1 MELFEKIRLILDF
14 PLFSLGKS
22 PVTLMSAII
31 LILSTFL
38 LIMVTRIVQRWVV
51 HKLMSKS
58 TIELGVRDAVA
69 SLARYVIL
77 VLGFI
82 VIFQSAG
89 LDLSAFSILFGAL
102 GVGIGFGLQSLTNNL
117 VSGLVILV
125 ERPIKLGDRVE
136 VGTVKGDVT
145 KISMRATTI
154 RTNSN
159 ISVIVPN
166 TEFVT
171 STVINWSH
179 DDRNVRVLIPVGVS
193 YKEDPARIREI
204 LLDVVKQEPG
214 VLAHPEPAVLFDTY
228 GDSALNFNLSVWT
241 QQFKSTPAL
250 LKSRL
255 YFAIFDRFRTEGV
268 EIPFPQQ
275 DVHIIDTPESRQ
287 GEHS

>member
-1 MELFEKIRLILDF
+1 MEILNKIQSILNFTLFT
-14 PLFSLGKS
+14 LGES
-22 PVTLMSAII
+22 QVTLMSAVL
-31 LILSTFL
+31 LILATFF
-38 LIMVTRIVQRWVV
+38 LIFLTKLAQRWVV

-69 SLARYVIL
+69 SLVRYVIL
-77 VLGFI
+77 IFGFI

-136 VGTVKGDVT
+136 VGSVKGDVT
-145 KISMRATTI
+145 RISMRATTI

-179 DDRNVRVLIPVGVS
+179 DDRNVRILIPVGVS
-193 YKEDPARIREI
+193 YREDPAQIQSI
-204 LLDVVKQEPG
+204 LLSIAKAEPG
-214 VLAHPEPAVLFDTY
+214 VLAKPEPSVLFDSY

-241 QQFKSTPAL
+241 GQYTSTPSL

-255 YFAIFDRFRTEGV
+255 YYAIFDRFRAEGI
-268 EIPFPQQ
+268 EIPFPQR
-275 DVHIIDTPESRQ
+275 DIHIIDTPDSRI
-287 GEHS
+287 GDKS

>member
-1 MELFEKIRLILDF
+1 MELLEKIRTILDF
-14 PLFSLGKS
+14 PVFTLGKS
-22 PVTLMSAII
+22 PVTVMSMLI
-31 LILSTFL
+31 LVLSTFF
-38 LIMVTRIVQRWVV
+38 IIVLTKIAQRWVV

-58 TIELGVRDAVA
+58 SIELGVRDAVA
-69 SLARYVIL
+69 SLVRYIIL
-77 VLGFI
+77 TLGFI

-145 KISMRATTI
+145 NISMRATTI

-193 YKEDPARIREI
+193 YREDPSRIRDI
-204 LLDVVKQEPG
+204 LLDIAKQETG
-214 VLAHPEPAVLFDTY
+214 ILAKPEPAVLFDSY

-241 QQFKSTPAL
+241 QQYTSTPAL
-250 LKSRL
+250 LRSRL
-255 YFAIFDRFRTEGV
+255 YYAIFDRFRTEGV
-268 EIPFPQQ
+268 EIPFPQR
-275 DVHIIDTPESRQ
+275 DIHIIDTPEYQR
-287 GEHS
+287 GEPS

>member
-1 MELFEKIRLILDF
+1 MELLEKIRSILDF
-14 PLFSLGKS
+14 PLFTLGKS
-22 PVTLMSAII
+22 PVTVMSMLI
-31 LILSTFL
+31 LVLSTFF
-38 LIMVTRIVQRWVV
+38 LIVLTKLVQRWVV
-51 HKLMSKS
+51 HKLMSKRS
-58 TIELGVRDAVA
+58 IELGLRDAVA
-69 SLARYVIL
+69 SLVRYIVLI
-77 VLGFI
+77 LGFI

-145 KISMRATTI
+145 NISMRATTI

-193 YKEDPARIREI
+193 YKEDPARIRDI
-204 LLDVVKQEPG
+204 LLSVAKQEPG
-214 VLAHPEPAVLFDTY
+214 VLAQPEPAVLFDSY

-241 QQFKSTPAL
+241 QQYTSKPAL
-250 LKSRL
+250 LRSRL
-255 YFAIFDRFRTEGV
+255 YYAIFERFREEGV
-268 EIPFPQQ
+268 EIPFPQR
-275 DVHIIDTPESRQ
+275 DIHIIDTPESRPGGQ
-287 GEHS
+287 P

>member
-1 MELFEKIRLILDF
+1 MEFLEKIRRILDF
-14 PLFSLGKS
+14 TLFTLGRS
-22 PVTLMSAII
+22 PVTVMSTLI
-31 LILSTFL
+31 LVLSTFF
-38 LIMVTRIVQRWVV
+38 LIVLTKLVQRWVV
-51 HKLMSKS
+51 HKLMGKS
-58 TIELGVRDAVA
+58 SIELGVRDAVA
-69 SLARYVIL
+69 SLVRYIVLI
-77 VLGFI
+77 LGFI
-82 VIFQSAG
+82 IIFQSAG

-145 KISMRATTI
+145 NISMRATTI
-154 RTNSN
+154 WTNSN

-193 YKEDPARIREI
+193 YREDPARIRDL
-204 LLDVVKQEPG
+204 LLDIAKQESG
-214 VLAHPEPAVLFDTY
+214 ILSKPEPAVLFDSY

-241 QQFKSTPAL
+241 QQYTSTPAL
-250 LKSRL
+250 LRSRL
-255 YFAIFDRFRTEGV
+255 YYAIFDRFRSEGI
-268 EIPFPQQ
+268 EIPYPQR
-275 DVHIIDTPESRQ
+275 DIHIIDTPESRP
-287 GEHS
+287 GEPS

>member
-1 MELFEKIRLILDF
+1 
-14 PLFSLGKS
+14 
-22 PVTLMSAII
+22 
-31 LILSTFL
+31 
-38 LIMVTRIVQRWVV
+38 
-51 HKLMSKS
+51 
-58 TIELGVRDAVA
+58 
-69 SLARYVIL
+69 
-77 VLGFI
+77 
-82 VIFQSAG
+82 
-89 LDLSAFSILFGAL
+89 
-102 GVGIGFGLQSLTNNL
+102 
-117 VSGLVILV
+117 
-125 ERPIKLGDRVE
+125 
-136 VGTVKGDVT
+136 
-145 KISMRATTI
+145 MRATTI

-241 QQFKSTPAL
+241 QQFMSTPAL